1 MKYFTPEL
9 FLEINSADDV
19 VADAA
24 MGRWEKA
31 VQDYRRHL
39 SALVTEVPGGLQ
51 RLAGLS
57 LHDWELVKL
66 DMEGS
71 DFAGGC
77 DAGFWLVLRNGK
89 ERLILFYLLWDKI
102 KRSDAPAACRFSK
115 KRVHWLYDE
124 LDSMANRRGRFVHRI
139 LLSNGEMLSIP
150 FSGVFVEPMK
160 VDEAFSQDELA
171 ALFRLAP
178 PFRPPVPGRLSS
190 SDRTDSRSSVA
201 AVRRG

>member
-24 MGRWEKA
+24 MGRHGRRQFKITDGIYPHLLRDACRAACNVWRGCLFTIGNSSSWTWRGVILRA
-31 VQDYRRHL
+31 VVMRDSGWCY
-39 SALVTEVPGGLQ
+39 A
-51 RLAGLS
+51 
-57 LHDWELVKL
+57 
-66 DMEGS
+66 M
-71 DFAGGC
+71 
-77 DAGFWLVLRNGK
+77 GK

-124 LDSMANRRGRFVHRI
+124 LDSMADRRGRFVHRI

-150 FSGVFVEPMK
+150 FFGSLCGAYE
-160 VDEAFSQDELA
+160 
-171 ALFRLAP
+171 
-178 PFRPPVPGRLSS
+178 G
-190 SDRTDSRSSVA
+190 
-201 AVRRG
+201 G